1 MTGPVPTIRPA
12 THEDLQHLAALLAPE
27 PLFSAY
33 DLSAEALEKRW
44 CDALTRGEGI
54 LVACPEA
61 QPVGLCWFSPSGAF
75 ALGAY
80 LRLIAVSSSAQS
92 QGLGA
97 HLLAAFEDACAKLTG
112 GWFLLT
118 SDFNTAAQRFY
129 QRHGYREVGQL
140 PDFAKPGITERIFWK
155 PLPMSPT

>member
-80 LRLIAVSSSAQS
+80 LRLIAISSKPRDGGPPAG
-92 QGLGA
+92 GLRRRLRQA
-97 HLLAAFEDACAKLTG
+97 HWRVVPAH
-112 GWFLLT
+112 
-118 SDFNTAAQRFY
+118 QR
-129 QRHGYREVGQL
+129 L
-140 PDFAKPGITERIFWK
+140 
-155 PLPMSPT
+155 